1 MKDKVEINREK
12 FLYILY
18 SILDFGL
25 TFGGTSAVIIAN
37 YVDENNSTGYKIT
50 FSGIILVSLLF
61 FTAKAMYEHSYQRKL
76 DNYLQDLA
84 SATDNNVKTEIN
96 KKINVLKRKQ
106 DVYNRV
112 LVVAPFA
119 LVYLITYLGAKTLE
133 SLNATCGLML
143 ASLGIG
149 SIFNILKKPKYEQY
163 KRDKL
168 EYKVNKKYAT
178 TTK

>member
-1 MKDKVEINREK
+1 MKSKVEINREK
-12 FLYILY
+12 FLYIFY

-37 YVDENNSTGYKIT
+37 YVDENNGTGYKIT
-50 FSGIILVSLLF
+50 FSGIILVSILF
-61 FTAKAMYEHSYQRKL
+61 LTAKALYEKSYQRKL

-84 SATDNNVKTEIN
+84 SATDDNVKTEIN
-96 KKINVLKRKQ
+96 KNINVLKRKQ
-106 DVYNRV
+106 DIYNRV
-112 LVVAPFA
+112 LVLAPFGILYMITWLGEKA
-119 LVYLITYLGAKTLE
+119 LAD
-133 SLNATCGLML
+133 LNATCGLML

-168 EYKVNKKYAT
+168 QYKVNKKYN
-178 TTK
+178 K